1 MQLSDL
7 YRNYRRYSGDQESFQ
22 NLYDQRESTGR
33 TGKTKAYWQ
42 EKVNVAYHT
51 GDSDFNQ
58 FMHWVSFQPIL
69 RRIYGCSFLPHH
81 DYGKGGRG
89 WRDLWQDCL
98 ALLIMNPDGVRQML
112 LDNFAGVRIDGSNA
126 TIIGSKQ
133 ESLLQTG
140 IISQEC
146 GWIMVYGQ

>member
-1 MQLSDL
+1 
-7 YRNYRRYSGDQESFQ
+7 
-22 NLYDQRESTGR
+22 
-33 TGKTKAYWQ
+33 
-42 EKVNVAYHT
+42 
-51 GDSDFNQ
+51 
-58 FMHWVSFQPIL
+58 MHWVSFQPIL

-146 GWIMVYGQ
+146 GWIMVYGK

>member
-1 MQLSDL
+1 
-7 YRNYRRYSGDQESFQ
+7 
-22 NLYDQRESTGR
+22 
-33 TGKTKAYWQ
+33 
-42 EKVNVAYHT
+42 
-51 GDSDFNQ
+51 
-58 FMHWVSFQPIL
+58 MHWVSFQPIL

-133 ESLLQTG
+133 GEF
-140 IISQEC
+140 
-146 GWIMVYGQ
+146 

>member
-1 MQLSDL
+1 MLFRS
-7 YRNYRRYSGDQESFQ
+7 
-22 NLYDQRESTGR
+22 
-33 TGKTKAYWQ
+33 
-42 EKVNVAYHT
+42 
-51 GDSDFNQ
+51 
-58 FMHWVSFQPIL
+58 
-69 RRIYGCSFLPHH
+69 HH

-133 ESLLQTG
+133 GEFVADRNNITRVWMDHG
-140 IISQEC
+140 
-146 GWIMVYGQ
+146 V